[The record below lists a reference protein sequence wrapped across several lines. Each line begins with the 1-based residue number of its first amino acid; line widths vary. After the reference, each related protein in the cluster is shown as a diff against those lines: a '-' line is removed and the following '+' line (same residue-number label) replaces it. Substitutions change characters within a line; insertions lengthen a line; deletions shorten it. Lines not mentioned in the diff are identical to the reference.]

1 MGLKEKI
8 KSELDGIV
16 AASPIGAVN
25 AYAESETVKFD
36 KWLRQN
42 DPKLAEKIDEAN
54 RQGKMP
60 RLLVAEV
67 SGRYI
72 KWKKNGEK

>member
-1 MGLKEKI
+1 MGLKEKV
-8 KSELDGIV
+8 KAELDGIV

-25 AYAESETVKFD
+25 AYAESETAKFD
-36 KWLRQN
+36 KWLRQR

-54 RQGKMP
+54 KAGKMP
-60 RLLVAEV
+60 RLLVAKV
-67 SGRYI
+67 SGLYI

>member
-1 MGLKEKI
+1 MDLKKKI
-8 KSELDGIV
+8 KSELNGIV
-16 AASPIGAVN
+16 AASPIGTVN

-36 KWLRQN
+36 KWLRQR

-60 RLLVAEV
+60 RMLVAKV
-67 SGRYI
+67 SGLYV